1 MIFWNILLLLFL
13 ILLNGALAMAEIAVI
28 SSRQIRL
35 QQRVEDGDKRA
46 ETALELMRS
55 PSHFL
60 STVQIGITLIGILAG
75 AVGGAQL
82 ATPLAEWIGQISW
95 LYPYRQELA
104 LALVVLV
111 ITYLSL
117 VLGEL
122 LPKRA
127 AQLNPEEIAVRVA
140 PWMKWLGKVTNPL
153 VVLLGASTDFLLK
166 LLGWQKVLSPDL
178 TEEEIKGIIE
188 QGVESGIIEQ
198 RETDMI
204 EGVLRLGDRLV
215 SAFMTPRTEIE
226 WLDVEDP
233 WEVNREYII
242 SSSHNYFPVA
252 RGDLDNVLGIINAK
266 ELLAV
271 ATPQPVDLKDYL
283 KPALFLPESTTALKA
298 LEALRTASGN
308 LALILDEYGGLQG
321 MITLFDLM
329 EAIVGEIPSYGEETG
344 QAIIRRE
351 DGSLL
356 VDGSLSVDVFKQLLQ
371 VEELPEEERI
381 GYQTVAGFVLA
392 QMGTIPSVGQHF
404 EWNRYRFE
412 VVDRDGLRIDKIL
425 VKPV

>member
-82 ATPLAEWIGQISW
+82 ATPLAEWIGRISW
-95 LYPYRQELA
+95 FYPYRQELA
-104 LALVVLV
+104 LVLVVLV

-122 LPKRA
+122 LPKRV

-140 PWMKWLGKVTNPL
+140 PWMKWLGKVTHPL
-153 VVLLGASTDFLLK
+153 VVLLGTSTDFLLK
-166 LLGWQKVLSPDL
+166 LLGWHKALSPTL

-188 QGVESGIIEQ
+188 QGAESGIIEQ

-233 WEVNREYII
+233 WEVNRDYII

-329 EAIVGEIPSYGEETG
+329 EAIVGEIPSYGEEMG

-392 QMGTIPSVGQHF
+392 QMGTIPLVGQHF

>member
-1 MIFWNILLLLFL
+1 MIFWNILLLVFL

-46 ETALELMRS
+46 ETALELIRS

-82 ATPLAEWIGQISW
+82 ATPLAEWIGRISW
-95 LYPYRQELA
+95 FYPYRQELA
-104 LALVVLV
+104 LILVVLV

-140 PWMKWLGKVTNPL
+140 PWMKWLGKVTHPL
-153 VVLLGASTDFLLK
+153 VVLLGTSTDLLLK
-166 LLGWQKVLSPDL
+166 LLGWQKALSPTL

-329 EAIVGEIPSYGEETG
+329 EAIVGEIPSYGEEMG

-371 VEELPEEERI
+371 VDELPEEERI

>member
-1 MIFWNILLLLFL
+1 MIFWNILLLVFL

-82 ATPLAEWIGQISW
+82 AVPLAEWIGRISW
-95 LYPYRQELA
+95 VYPYRQELA
-104 LALVVLV
+104 LILVVLV

-140 PWMKWLGKVTNPL
+140 PWMKWLGKVTHPL
-153 VVLLGASTDFLLK
+153 VVLLGASTDLLLK
-166 LLGWQKVLSPDL
+166 LLGWQKALSPTL

-329 EAIVGEIPSYGEETG
+329 EAIVGEIPSYGEEMG

-371 VEELPEEERI
+371 VDELPEEERI

>member
-1 MIFWNILLLLFL
+1 MIFWNILLLVFL

-35 QQRVEDGDKRA
+35 QQRVEDGDKLA

-82 ATPLAEWIGQISW
+82 ATPLAEWIGRISW
-95 LYPYRQELA
+95 FYPYRQELA
-104 LALVVLV
+104 LILVVLV

-140 PWMKWLGKVTNPL
+140 PWMKWLGKVTHPL
-153 VVLLGASTDFLLK
+153 VVLLGTSTDLLLK
-166 LLGWQKVLSPDL
+166 LLGWQKALSPTL

-226 WLDVEDP
+226 WLDIEDA
-233 WEVNREYII
+233 WEANREYII
-242 SSSHNYFPVA
+242 NSTHNYFPVA
-252 RGDLDNVLGIINAK
+252 RGNLDNVLGIVNAK

-271 ATPQPVDLKDYL
+271 ASQQPVDLKDYL

-329 EAIVGEIPSYGEETG
+329 EAIVGEIPSYGEEMG

-371 VEELPEEERI
+371 VDELPEEERI